1 MMDSCAVP
9 ACRCMQ
15 MTLKGSGNMSAQPR
29 AGSTMNDKMR
39 VINQC
44 EVCDEEKSVE
54 TVRAVCA
61 ASLQEVSV

>member
-1 MMDSCAVP
+1 
-9 ACRCMQ
+9 
-15 MTLKGSGNMSAQPR
+15 
-29 AGSTMNDKMR
+29 MNDKMR

-61 ASLQEVSV
+61 ASLQEVSADV